1 MMVNNAD
8 SEITKISFVNEFL
21 WALTGLFLTIF
32 GTFVEVFVILPSA
45 DINNNALKLTSISLG
60 ITYQL
65 VGVFLTACVGGKN
78 AAAYAQIA
86 YVILGLFKLPV
97 FYQGGSFDYLQ
108 YPSFGYILGFIP
120 AAWLC
125 GYLVLP
131 GKRRLEL
138 FAISSFLG
146 LLVIHLCGIIYLIGY
161 SFITPL
167 FGNELASNYL
177 FEGIKLYSLSPF
189 FGQLFLICVISV
201 LAFLIRLILM
211 Y

>member
-1 MMVNNAD
+1 MSNSD
-8 SEITKISFVNEFL
+8 SDVTKMPPLSDFF
-21 WALTGLFLTIF
+21 WALTGLILTIF
-32 GTFVEVFVILPSA
+32 GTFVEVLIVLPSS
-45 DINNNALKLTSISLG
+45 NSQTNSWELVPFSLG

-97 FYQGGSFDYLQ
+97 FYQGGTFDYLQ

-120 AAWLC
+120 GAWLC
-125 GYLVLP
+125 GFLVLP

-146 LLVIHLCGIIYLIGY
+146 LLVIHLCGILYLVGY
-161 SFITPL
+161 CFITPL
-167 FGNELASNYL
+167 FGNELADNYL
-177 FEGIKLYSLSPF
+177 FDGIKLYSLTPF
-189 FGQLFLICVISV
+189 PSQLVLICVVSI
-201 LAFLIRLILM
+201 LAFLLRLILM

>member
-1 MMVNNAD
+1 MLVSNSD
-8 SEITKISFVNEFL
+8 SDVTKMPPLSDFF
-21 WALTGLFLTIF
+21 WALTGLILTIF
-32 GTFVEVFVILPSA
+32 GTFVEVLIVLPSS
-45 DINNNALKLTSISLG
+45 NSQTNSWELVPLSLG

-97 FYQGGSFDYLQ
+97 FYQGGTFDYLQ

-120 AAWLC
+120 GAWLC
-125 GYLVLP
+125 GFLVLP

-146 LLVIHLCGIIYLIGY
+146 LLVIHLCGILYLVGY
-161 SFITPL
+161 CFITPL
-167 FGNELASNYL
+167 FGNELADNYL
-177 FEGIKLYSLSPF
+177 VDGIKLYSLTPF
-189 FGQLFLICVISV
+189 PSQLVLICVVSI
-201 LAFLIRLILM
+201 LAFLLRLILM

>member
-1 MMVNNAD
+1 MSNSD
-8 SEITKISFVNEFL
+8 SDVTKMPPLSDFF
-21 WALTGLFLTIF
+21 WALTGLILTIF
-32 GTFVEVFVILPSA
+32 GTFVEVLIVLPSS
-45 DINNNALKLTSISLG
+45 NSQTNSWELVPLSLG

-78 AAAYAQIA
+78 AATYAQIA

-97 FYQGGSFDYLQ
+97 FYQGGTFDYLQ

-120 AAWLC
+120 GAWLC
-125 GYLVLP
+125 GFLVLP

-146 LLVIHLCGIIYLIGY
+146 LLVIHLCGILYLVGY
-161 SFITPL
+161 CFITPL
-167 FGNELASNYL
+167 FGNELADNYL
-177 FEGIKLYSLSPF
+177 FDGIKLYSLTPF
-189 FGQLFLICVISV
+189 PSQLVLICVVSI
-201 LAFLIRLILM
+201 LAFLLRLILM